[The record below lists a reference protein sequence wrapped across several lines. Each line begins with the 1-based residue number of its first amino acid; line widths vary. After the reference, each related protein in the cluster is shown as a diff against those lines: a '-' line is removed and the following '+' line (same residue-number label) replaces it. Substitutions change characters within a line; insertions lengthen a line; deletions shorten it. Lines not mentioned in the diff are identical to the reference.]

1 MPAEAPACPLV
12 KRTLLLL
19 LVVAA
24 PAWAE
29 ESNAPDPLFQD
40 DAVLAVTL
48 TGPFA
53 TLAREKPDEE
63 QLPGTFTYA
72 EESGE
77 LVTLDVKLRARG
89 HSRLDICDMPPLWL
103 NFKKSQVKGTL
114 LHKQDKLKLSVP
126 CGNSLRHEQSILR
139 EYLAY
144 RILNQVTPLSFN
156 VRLLQMTFV
165 DSDGQRDERVRY
177 AFVLEHKNRL
187 GKRID
192 RKDLKVAETSVA
204 EIQPDHLNLT
214 SIFQFMIANT
224 DFSPIAPS
232 PYNECC
238 HNYVLFGDDDEETD
252 RLTVAVPYDFDQAG
266 IVNAPY
272 ASPGEQFSLTS
283 VRQRLY
289 RGRCENNEHIDANLQ
304 KFRDA
309 RAGIEELIED
319 QPGLSNT
326 TRKSVLR
333 FVDGF
338 YKIIDHPKNGTKR
351 INNKCI
357 EPAS

>member
-1 MPAEAPACPLV
+1 MI
-12 KRTLLLL
+12 RSLLFLS
-19 LVVAA
+19 VFAA
-24 PAWAE
+24 SASAQ
-29 ESNAPDPLFQD
+29 ESEPPDPLFQD
-40 DAVLAVTL
+40 DAPLAVTL
-48 TGPFA
+48 AAPLT
-53 TLAREKPDEE
+53 TLAREKSEDE
-63 QLPGTFTYA
+63 QLPGTFTYT
-72 EESGE
+72 EPSGE
-77 LVTLDVKLRARG
+77 LTTLDVKLRVRG
-89 HSRLDICDMPPLWL
+89 HSRLDICETPPLWL

-114 LHKQDKLKLSVP
+114 FHKQDKLKLSVH
-126 CGNSLRHEQSILR
+126 CGNSPRYEQSILR
-139 EYLAY
+139 EYIAY
-144 RILNQVTPLSFN
+144 RILNELTPLSFN
-156 VRLLQMTFV
+156 VRLMRVTFV
-165 DSDGQRDERVRY
+165 DSDGERDDRVRY

-192 RKDLKVAETSVA
+192 RKDLKIEKTSVA

-214 SIFQFMIANT
+214 SLFQFMIANT

-238 HNYVLFGDDDEETD
+238 HTYVLFGNKDEQAEE
-252 RLTVAVPYDFDQAG
+252 LIVAIPYDFDQSG

-309 RAGIEELIED
+309 RARIDDLIAT
-319 QPGLSNT
+319 QPGFSNT

-333 FVDGF
+333 FVADF
-338 YKIIDHPKNGTKR
+338 YKIIDNPKNGPKR
-351 INNKCI
+351 INEKCI
-357 EPAS
+357 QPAS